1 MNPEVIKNSRRSME
15 FIAYTALSGNPDESI
30 NHFIKF
36 SGISELTGEDTQ
48 KIEQAIELTK
58 AQKGMQ
64 SPNPYLEPWYGVVF
78 ADILSKRARVGWT
91 SYAHTGQ
98 PVIMSAAGP
107 GSEKFSGFYD
117 NTDIAKNVAA
127 LWGITLKTWQVE

>member
-1 MNPEVIKNSRRSME
+1 MTEAE
-15 FIAYTALSGNPDESI
+15 TAEID
-30 NHFIKF
+30 KAA
-36 SGISELTGEDTQ
+36 ELTR
-48 KIEQAIELTK
+48 

-78 ADILSKRARVGWT
+78 ADIISKRARVGWT

-117 NTDIAKNVAA
+117 NTDITRNVAA
-127 LWGITLKTWQVE
+127 LWGITLKTWQVVAVKE